1 VLSNKQNGLY
11 NTRTRQSIP
20 AKTKEA
26 RLSARDRLLAA
37 ADDLFYSEGVHVV
50 GVDRIV
56 ERAGVTK
63 ATLYN
68 TFGSKEELVRAYL
81 EQHMRRR
88 QERIARIL
96 AANDTPR
103 KRILGVFAEVEDLLA
118 GSHFRGC
125 RFISAA
131 AEARP
136 GDASEL
142 MAAQYRAWL
151 WSLFTDLAA
160 AAGARDAKQLAR
172 RLLLLYDGAAV
183 AARMDPDRDAAA
195 GAMHSAVVALL
206 DAGIP
211 GPEVSPVS

>member
-1 VLSNKQNGLY
+1 MEIDRPVGK
-11 NTRTRQSIP
+11 IP
-20 AKTKEA
+20 SMTVKTAE
-26 RLSARDRLLAA
+26 RPSARNRLLAA
-37 ADDLFYSEGVHVV
+37 ADELFYSEGVHVV

-63 ATLYN
+63 ASLYN

-103 KRILGVFAEVEDLLA
+103 ERILGVFAEVEDLLA
-118 GSHFRGC
+118 GSQFRGC

-131 AEARP
+131 AESRP

-142 MAAQYRAWL
+142 VAAQYRAWL
-151 WSLFTDLAA
+151 WSLFTDLAQ
-160 AAGARDAKQLAR
+160 AAGAGDAKQLGR

-195 GAMHSAVVALL
+195 GALRSAVVALV
-206 DAGIP
+206 DAAIP
-211 GPEVSPVS
+211 PRV

>member
-1 VLSNKQNGLY
+1 MTV
-11 NTRTRQSIP
+11 
-20 AKTKEA
+20 KTAE
-26 RLSARDRLLAA
+26 RPSARNRLLAA
-37 ADDLFYSEGVHVV
+37 ADELFYAEGVHVV

-63 ATLYN
+63 ASLYN
-68 TFGSKEELVRAYL
+68 TFGSKDELVRAYL
-81 EQHMRRR
+81 EQHMGRR

-103 KRILGVFAEVEDLLA
+103 ERILGVFAEVEDLLA
-118 GSHFRGC
+118 GSQFRGC

-131 AEARP
+131 AESRP

-142 MAAQYRAWL
+142 VAAQYRAWL
-151 WSLFTDLAA
+151 WSLFTDLAQ
-160 AAGARDAKQLAR
+160 AAGAGDAKQLGR

-195 GAMHSAVVALL
+195 AALRSAVVALV
-206 DAGIP
+206 DTAIP
-211 GPEVSPVS
+211 PRV

>member
-1 VLSNKQNGLY
+1 MAV
-11 NTRTRQSIP
+11 
-20 AKTKEA
+20 KTA
-26 RLSARDRLLAA
+26 PRLSARDRLLAA
-37 ADDLFYSEGVHVV
+37 ADELFYSEGVHVV

-68 TFGSKEELVRAYL
+68 TFGSKEDLVRAYL
-81 EQHMRRR
+81 EQHLRRR
-88 QERIARIL
+88 QERIGRIL

-103 KRILGVFAEVEDLLA
+103 KQILGIFAEVEQLLA
-118 GSHFRGC
+118 GSKFRGC

-136 GDASEL
+136 GDSSEV
-142 MAAQYRAWL
+142 MAAEYRAWL

-160 AAGARDAKQLAR
+160 AAGARDAKQLGR

-183 AARMDPDRDAAA
+183 AARMDPDRNAAA
-195 GAMHSAVVALL
+195 GAMRSAVVALL
-206 DAGIP
+206 DTAIP
-211 GPEVSPVS
+211 PNRSSKRAR